1 MNKIP
6 VVCLPI
12 TKEEAMEQ
20 AEANL
25 LKIQASP
32 ALDEAGR
39 EFLRALRLNIPP
51 RAKMH
56 RLFEAADQVS
66 RAILPHSACKSGCSY
81 CCHIATTITSTEAE
95 ALGKV
100 SGRKPRKLS
109 GHTRAED
116 QREQWHTVPCPF
128 LKAGRCSVYEVRP
141 MACRLMQ
148 NIADSPY
155 FCDTAVPSKES
166 LVTSVDLNQLQAA
179 YAVAYMDD
187 TWADI
192 RDFFPPVGAKNG

>member
-6 VVCLPI
+6 VVCIPI
-12 TKEEAMEQ
+12 TKEEAEAQ

-25 LKIQASP
+25 ERICQSD
-32 ALDEAGR
+32 ALDEGGR
-39 EFLRALRLNIPP
+39 EFLRAMRLQIPP

-56 RLFEAADQVS
+56 RLFEAADKIS
-66 RAILPHSACKSGCSY
+66 KAILPYSACKSGCSY

-95 ALGKV
+95 ALGKA

-109 GHTRAED
+109 GKVKAEVS
-116 QREQWHTVPCPF
+116 REQWHTTPCPF
-128 LKAGRCSVYEVRP
+128 LKAGRCSVYNDRP

-155 FCDTAVPSKES
+155 FCDTAIPSKES
-166 LVTSVDLNQLQAA
+166 LVTSVNLNQLHAA
-179 YAVAYMDD
+179 YAATYMND

-192 RDFFPPVGAKNG
+192 RDFFPPKDKQ